1 MSTQLRVSQRQP
13 LACWECTRRKRKCD
27 KTIPCSRCERLGLNC
42 SREVVHIRRQLGR
55 NGLEIQFLTSI
66 REDLERAQPTEIESV
81 VQRLTDHIELLK
93 SGTSLNPNASLDQ
106 VRLESGNGN
115 LDNDATTS
123 GEGQDSAIVTAVEHL
138 AWGRSNGNCYPH
150 RHCACLY
157 RQHWIATSPMN
168 SQSFD
173 FAASPMAAVATL
185 PGCADAERLVSF
197 HLTRITWH
205 HNCIHSPTFWRQC
218 QVFWQTGKCDHPQ
231 WIALYYS
238 VLSTTLFCV
247 QNSAQFL
254 EECDLESGRETAQ
267 QLFKTMVEVLYTSN
281 FLQNIS
287 FYAVQ
292 AIVISTE
299 VAHNFGLSQLNAT
312 LFSAAIRIA
321 ECLGVHKI
329 QDGVSPHLTAEEAWH
344 ETVEKEVGRRVWC
357 QMIIQDY
364 FAIPFTDSY
373 TINPAQY
380 STSLPTNAHDHDL
393 TARPDSVPTISTY
406 TRVLATIAK
415 LMPDF
420 VDGLGPLNARK
431 SLAEQYQHVLRMD
444 QKMRDIVQTIPD
456 FLLRHDAQ
464 KEALVGWLGIAR
476 CSLAI
481 TAAEK
486 IIMIHRPFIFR
497 SFLSDAYART
507 RQTCVFA
514 AVTILREHENIAQ
527 SGELCLWTHTA
538 FCITATV
545 ILCFE
550 IVMGQATHSE
560 DRHEMFKGLVR
571 TATSRLEGRKH
582 DILARRGIFL
592 VDAILAEVDDGD
604 GDGNEATTE
613 TEVSEKVRDPYPKT
627 KTKTIDFHDIV
638 KRFSA
643 DWAFLGAADLATP
656 FVYEGGQVY
665 EHEPQGGPD
674 AAATAVDAHNLS
686 VSANE
691 DFEAWFS
698 DVFATADLVR

>member
-1 MSTQLRVSQRQP
+1 MSTQPRVSQRQP

-42 SREVVHIRRQLGR
+42 SREIVHIRRRLGQH
-55 NGLEIQFLTSI
+55 GSEIQFLTSI
-66 REDLERAQPTEIESV
+66 REDLERAEPTEIESIV
-81 VQRLTDHIELLK
+81 RRLADHIDSLK
-93 SGTSLNPNASLDQ
+93 LGTALNLNASLDNIPDRG
-106 VRLESGNGN
+106 RLH
-115 LDNDATTS
+115 NDSVAVV
-123 GEGQDSAIVTAVEHL
+123 EGQDSAIVTAVEHL

-157 RQHWIATSPMN
+157 RQHWVANSPMN

-173 FAASPMAAVATL
+173 FAASPMAAVANL
-185 PGCADAERLVSF
+185 PDCADAERLVSF
-197 HLTRITWH
+197 HLTRIAWH
-205 HNCIHSPTFWRQC
+205 HNCIHCPTFWRQC
-218 QVFWQTGKCDHPQ
+218 QAFWQTGKCDHPL
-231 WIALYYS
+231 WIALYCS
-238 VLSTTLFCV
+238 ILSTTLFCV

-254 EECDLESGRETAQ
+254 EEFDLESGLETAQ
-267 QLFKTMVEVLYTSN
+267 QLFKTIVEVLYAGN
-281 FLQNIS
+281 FLQNMS

-329 QDGVSPHLTAEEAWH
+329 QDGVSPNLTTEEAWH

-357 QMIIQDY
+357 QIIIQDY

-373 TINPAQY
+373 IINPAQY
-380 STSLPTNAHDHDL
+380 STSLASNAHDHDL
-393 TARPDSVPTISTY
+393 AARPDSVPTVSTY

-431 SLAEQYQHVLRMD
+431 PLAEQYQHVLRMD
-444 QKMRDIVQTIPD
+444 QRMRNVVQTIPG
-456 FLLRHDAQ
+456 FLLRHDVQ

-476 CSLAI
+476 RSLAI

-507 RQTCVFA
+507 RRTCVFA
-514 AVTILREHENIAQ
+514 AVTILREHENIAL

-538 FCITATV
+538 FCITAAV

-550 IVMGQATHSE
+550 IVMGGTTHTN
-560 DRHEMFKGLVR
+560 DRHEMFRGLVR
-571 TATSRLEGRKH
+571 MATSRLEGRKH
-582 DILARRGIFL
+582 DVLARRGIFL
-592 VDAILAEVDDGD
+592 IGAILAELDG
-604 GDGNEATTE
+604 AMTTE
-613 TEVSEKVRDPYPKT
+613 AETNEQSTGPDPK
-627 KTKTIDFHDIV
+627 KTIDFHDIV
-638 KRFSA
+638 KRFST
-643 DWAFLGAADLATP
+643 DWFSLGATAELAPP
-656 FVYEGGQVY
+656 FVYDGQVY
-665 EHEPQGGPD
+665 EQAQGG
-674 AAATAVDAHNLS
+674 AATAASGAHNQS
-686 VSANE
+686 MCADE
-691 DFEAWFS
+691 DFESWFIN
-698 DVFATADLVR
+698 VFNTVEMEP